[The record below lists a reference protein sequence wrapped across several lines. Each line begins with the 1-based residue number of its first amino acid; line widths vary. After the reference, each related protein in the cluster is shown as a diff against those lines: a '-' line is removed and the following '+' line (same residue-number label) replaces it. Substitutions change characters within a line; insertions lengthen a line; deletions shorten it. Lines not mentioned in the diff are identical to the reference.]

1 MNGETIPLLIVDD
14 DPVFA
19 HFLRQLVLTVPADAT
34 FVPRCV
40 DSAEKAMT
48 ELGHD
53 GYQVVLL
60 DYHLPQ
66 ADGLQMLAHIQAL
79 PAADQPAVIML
90 TGSGSES
97 VAVEA
102 MKRGAKDYLRKT
114 DLDVP
119 ALTRALHSALL
130 QKRLGDQVAAYNAQM
145 RADLEMA
152 RHLQQSLLP
161 DHYPSFPPAAAAG
174 DSALRFEHRFVPAA
188 ELAGDFFSVQQLSD
202 TRAGVFICDVMGHGV
217 RAALVTAMMRALVD
231 SEAARAAHPGE
242 FLTGMNRRLCRLIQ
256 PVGEPMFVTAF
267 YLVVDLVAGSLHYAA
282 AGHPRP
288 LHLQPAAGRVA
299 PLPVAEVGSALGLVP
314 EASYVTSVT
323 PLTAGDVVLLF
334 TDGLFEVVG
343 GKAKED
349 YGKERLLAA
358 ARHNLQRTPGEL
370 CDALLADVRRHAGGA
385 EFADDVCLLSLHVAR
400 LAGAPT

>member
-19 HFLRQLVLTVPADAT
+19 HFLRQLVLTVPGDAT

-152 RHLQQSLLP
+152 RHLDQALLPEHYLSLL
-161 DHYPSFPPAAAAG
+161 
-174 DSALRFEHRFVPAA
+174 
-188 ELAGDFFSVQQLSD
+188 LA
-202 TRAGVFICDVMGHGV
+202 
-217 RAALVTAMMRALVD
+217 
-231 SEAARAAHPGE
+231 
-242 FLTGMNRRLCRLIQ
+242 
-256 PVGEPMFVTAF
+256 
-267 YLVVDLVAGSLHYAA
+267 
-282 AGHPRP
+282 
-288 LHLQPAAGRVA
+288 
-299 PLPVAEVGSALGLVP
+299 
-314 EASYVTSVT
+314 
-323 PLTAGDVVLLF
+323 
-334 TDGLFEVVG
+334 
-343 GKAKED
+343 
-349 YGKERLLAA
+349 
-358 ARHNLQRTPGEL
+358 
-370 CDALLADVRRHAGGA
+370 
-385 EFADDVCLLSLHVAR
+385 
-400 LAGAPT
+400 